1 MNISILLRHSG
12 IWVSDV
18 NYEGYKVHGI
28 VVGHSISFVNLK
40 TLILSELEID
50 TVTKDI
56 EIRYIIEGNSCPL
69 KIKNDMSVKLY
80 LEVKKNASGIGMYP
94 LCIDTTDKIVGEI
107 RNFDCSSGEVVC
119 VEDTERDT
127 EALALVESR
136 IYDIDYIPELNAT
149 NYITDSNSTEVKT
162 GLLYKDKDT
171 LVAVMAKYK
180 IKNNFNFRVKRSDK
194 KRYFN
199 AYSMICLFFSVYIS
213 LYCI

>member
-1 MNISILLRHSG
+1 M
-12 IWVSDV
+12 
-18 NYEGYKVHGI
+18 EG
-28 VVGHSISFVNLK
+28 
-40 TLILSELEID
+40 
-50 TVTKDI
+50 
-56 EIRYIIEGNSCPL
+56 
-69 KIKNDMSVKLY
+69 
-80 LEVKKNASGIGMYP
+80 
-94 LCIDTTDKIVGEI
+94 
-107 RNFDCSSGEVVC
+107 
-119 VEDTERDT
+119 TERDT
-127 EALALVESR
+127 EALALIESR
-136 IYDIDYIPELNAT
+136 ICDIDYIPELNAT